1 MARNTLENPDEVAVK
16 QRAQEIIQYLQNT
29 CPTFYGSDSPV
40 MHSTFVDVRAYSGCH
55 GGKGPKDTRKHVYVQ
70 KRLVDNWMKGSAG
83 TRPFYILTIFIRL
96 CLIRGL
102 ITVVKLAFNPEKI
115 NVKPEARGSPCS
127 LENFLSQWNGWL
139 VFNSPGTTCVHRK
152 ALPYHELWN
161 IVFSDR
167 VTTFSHSGLG
177 HSRHPYSFNF
187 IES

>member
-1 MARNTLENPDEVAVK
+1 MSWWQRSKGHSETHLCSETLGRQLDERVCRHATILHV
-16 QRAQEIIQYLQNT
+16 
-29 CPTFYGSDSPV
+29 
-40 MHSTFVDVRAYSGCH
+40 STFISSLIAIVINHIIGHS
-55 GGKGPKDTRKHVYVQ
+55 
-70 KRLVDNWMKGSAG
+70 
-83 TRPFYILTIFIRL
+83 LTIFIRL

-139 VFNSPGTTCVHRK
+139 VFNSLGTTWVHRK
-152 ALPYHELWN
+152 ALPYHELCN

-177 HSRHPYSFNF
+177 HSRHSYSFNF